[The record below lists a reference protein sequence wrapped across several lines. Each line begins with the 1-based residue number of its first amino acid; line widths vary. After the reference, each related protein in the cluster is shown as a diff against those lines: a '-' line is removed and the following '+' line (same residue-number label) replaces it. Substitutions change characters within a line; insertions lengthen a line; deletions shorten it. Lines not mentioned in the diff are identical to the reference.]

1 MTHVQALVTPQLLET
16 PMFGPVNRMLGNMS
30 VRLKLTLAFALVL
43 LLTLLIT
50 LSGWRAL
57 DDAILR
63 SQRLEEIAR
72 LNDIGKDL
80 RAERI
85 TFRVLN
91 DAQSK
96 AQVEQSLK
104 ALHEL
109 LTAMLDRYDAPED
122 RQMIAGK
129 LQTVQHFTQGFVEL
143 QQAVAS
149 RQARQQAMQSA
160 EKRLAALIDDVQ
172 DHALQTLRGDAL
184 QSNQSRA
191 LNLAEALARH
201 IEVANQQS
209 LVPAYTFEPLEQ
221 FANVGGAALDT
232 ARQTFAQLAQLLQSH
247 GLGGTVEENLR
258 SALARYQDSLDQYRR
273 AAIAVEHQQST
284 LEQLGI
290 QLRDASRELSDNQ
303 IAQRDAEA
311 AQAQVVLSGEATL
324 ALILGSLAAWLI
336 TLQIT
341 APLKH
346 TLALAER
353 IANGDLHLAG
363 TVQRRDEMGQ
373 LQNSMHAMTL
383 SLREL
388 IGGIDQGITQLS
400 TAVEQLAAVSEQSKI
415 RITQQRDETDQVATA
430 MNQMSATV
438 HEVARSAE
446 QASQA
451 ATTAD
456 QQAQLGDQVVGEAV
470 EQIEQLA
477 RQMDHSIDAM
487 HQLAG
492 ESQRIGSILDV
503 IKSVSE
509 QTNLLA
515 LNAAIEA
522 ARAGEAGRG
531 FAVVA
536 DEVRALAQR
545 TQHSTEEIEQLIGS
559 LHDGTDQVTRLL
571 DSSKNLTRDSVELS
585 RKAGE
590 ALGQITRTVSNIQGM
605 NQQIATASE
614 EQSAV
619 AEEINR
625 SVINVREV
633 SDQTR
638 AASEETAESSVEL
651 ARLGR
656 QLQTLVGR
664 FSL

>member
-1 MTHVQALVTPQLLET
+1 
-16 PMFGPVNRMLGNMS
+16 MFGAMNRMLGNMS

-50 LSGWRAL
+50 FSGWRAL
-57 DDAILR
+57 EDAIVR
-63 SQRLEEIAR
+63 SEKLQEIAR

-96 AQVEQSLK
+96 AQVELSLT
-104 ALHEL
+104 ALQEL
-109 LTAMLDRYDAPED
+109 LTSMRNRYEAPDD
-122 RQMIAGK
+122 RQMIEDMQ
-129 LQTVQHFTQGFVEL
+129 QTVQRFTQGFEHL
-143 QQAVAS
+143 QQAVAL
-149 RQARQQAMQSA
+149 RLARQQALYAA
-160 EKRLAALIDDVQ
+160 EQRLVELSDELQGQVLATRRDDS
-172 DHALQTLRGDAL
+172 L
-184 QSNQSRA
+184 QSTQGRL
-191 LNLAEALARH
+191 LNLIEAFARH
-201 IEVANQQS
+201 IDVANQQS
-209 LVPAYTFEPLEQ
+209 QAPAYTFEPIDSYST
-221 FANVGGAALDT
+221 VGQVAVDAAGQ
-232 ARQTFAQLAQLLQSH
+232 AISQLTPLMQQYSLPGIML
-247 GLGGTVEENLR
+247 ENLQT
-258 SALARYQDSLDQYRR
+258 ALPGFHSNLDQYRR
-273 AAIAVEHQQST
+273 AAIEVEKLQDT

-290 QLRDASRELSDNQ
+290 RLRDISRELSEQQ

-311 AQAQVVLSGEATL
+311 LQAEAALTFQVAL
-324 ALILGSLAAWLI
+324 ALILGGLAAWLI

-341 APLKH
+341 TPLKH
-346 TLALAER
+346 TLALAAR
-353 IANGDLHLAG
+353 IANGDLQHAEK
-363 TVQRRDEMGQ
+363 VQRRDEMGQ
-373 LQNSMHAMTL
+373 LQNSMYAMTL

-388 IGGIDQGITQLS
+388 IGGIGQGITQLS
-400 TAVEQLAAVSEQSKI
+400 SAVEQLAAVSEQTKV
-415 RITQQRDETDQVATA
+415 RIAQQKDETDQVATA

-438 HEVARSAE
+438 HEVARNAE

-451 ATTAD
+451 ATAAD
-456 QQAQLGDQVVGEAV
+456 QQAQIGDRVVTEAV
-470 EQIEQLA
+470 EQIEELA
-477 RQMDHSIDAM
+477 KQMDRSINAM

-536 DEVRALAQR
+536 DEVRGLAQR
-545 TQHSTEEIEQLIGS
+545 TQHSTEEIELLIGN
-559 LHDGTDQVTRLL
+559 LHEGTDQVTRLL
-571 DSSKNLTRDSVELS
+571 DSSKGLTRESVELS
-585 RKAGE
+585 RKAGD
-590 ALGQITRTVSNIQGM
+590 ALGQITYTVSNIQGM

-614 EQSAV
+614 QQSAV

-633 SDQTR
+633 SDQTSS
-638 AASEETAESSVEL
+638 ASEETAVSSGEL

-664 FSL
+664 FNL

>member
-1 MTHVQALVTPQLLET
+1 
-16 PMFGPVNRMLGNMS
+16 MFGPVNRMLGNMS

-63 SQRLEEIAR
+63 SEKLQEIAR

-91 DAQSK
+91 DAHSK
-96 AQVEQSLK
+96 AQIELSLK
-104 ALHEL
+104 ALQEL
-109 LTAMLDRYDAPED
+109 LTAMPGRYAAPED
-122 RQMIAGK
+122 RQMIVGK
-129 LQTVQHFTQGFVEL
+129 LQTVQRFTQDFAQL
-143 QQAVAS
+143 QQAVAL
-149 RQARQQAMQSA
+149 RQTRQQAMQGA
-160 EKRLAALIDDVQ
+160 EKRLAQLIDEVADQ
-172 DHALQTLRGDAL
+172 ALENMRSESQQASQNRL
-184 QSNQSRA
+184 

-201 IEVANQQS
+201 VEVANQQS

-221 FANVGGAALDT
+221 FASVGQAALD
-232 ARQTFAQLAQLLQSH
+232 ASRQTFEQLAQLMQTH
-247 GLGGTVEENLR
+247 GLAASTRENLR
-258 SALARYQDSLDQYRR
+258 AALSRYQDSLDQYRR
-273 AAIAVEHQQST
+273 AAITVESVQGT

-290 QLRDASRELSDNQ
+290 ELRDASRKLSDRQ
-303 IAQRDAEA
+303 IEQRDAEA
-311 AQAQVVLSGEATL
+311 VKAQSVLTGEAML
-324 ALILGSLAAWLI
+324 ALLFGSLAAWLI

-341 APLKH
+341 IPLKQ
-346 TLALAER
+346 TLALAAR
-353 IANGDLHLAG
+353 IAQGDLQLTG

-373 LQNSMHAMTL
+373 LQNSMQAMTL

-388 IGGIDQGITQLS
+388 IGGIGGGITQLS
-400 TAVEQLAAVSEQSKI
+400 SAVEQLAAVSEQTKV
-415 RITQQRDETDQVATA
+415 RIAQQKDETDQVATA

-438 HEVARSAE
+438 HEVAQNAE
-446 QASQA
+446 LASQA

-536 DEVRALAQR
+536 DEVRGLAQR
-545 TQHSTEEIEQLIGS
+545 TQQSTEEIEQLIGN

-571 DSSKNLTRDSVELS
+571 DSSKILTHDSVDLS
-585 RKAGE
+585 RRAGD

-633 SDQTR
+633 SDQTST
-638 AASEETAESSVEL
+638 ASEETAASSVEL

-664 FSL
+664 FNL

>member
-1 MTHVQALVTPQLLET
+1 ML
-16 PMFGPVNRMLGNMS
+16 GPVNRMLGNMS
-30 VRLKLTLAFALVL
+30 VRLKLTLGFALVL
-43 LLTLLIT
+43 SLTLLIT

-57 DDAILR
+57 DDAVQR
-63 SQRLEEIAR
+63 SEKLEEIAR

-91 DAQSK
+91 DAHSK
-96 AQVEQSLK
+96 AQIEKSLT
-104 ALHEL
+104 ALNTL
-109 LTAMLDRYDAPED
+109 LTAMIDRYDSPED

-129 LQTVQHFTQGFVEL
+129 LQTVQRFAQGLEQL
-143 QQAVAS
+143 QQAVS
-149 RQARQQAMQSA
+149 LRQEQRQSMQGA
-160 EKRLAALIDDVQ
+160 EQRLMELIDEVNDQ
-172 DHALQTLRGDAL
+172 ALEKMRDDSLL
-184 QSNQSRA
+184 SSQSR
-191 LNLAEALARH
+191 LLDLAEALARH
-201 IEVANQQS
+201 IGAATQQS
-209 LVPAYTFEPLEQ
+209 EVPAYTFEPLES
-221 FANVGGAALDT
+221 FSTVGQVALD
-232 ARQTFAQLAQLLQSH
+232 AAGQTLGQLTQLMLRHNMQGST
-247 GLGGTVEENLR
+247 LDNLR
-258 SALARYQDSLDQYRR
+258 PALSRYQDSVDQFRR
-273 AAIAVEHQQST
+273 AAVAVETVQNS

-290 QLRDASRELSDNQ
+290 QLRDASRKLSDHQ
-303 IAQRDAEA
+303 IEQRDVEA
-311 AQAQVVLSGEATL
+311 IEARRVLSGEAAL
-324 ALILGSLAAWLI
+324 ALLLGSLAAWLI
-336 TLQIT
+336 TVQIT
-341 APLKH
+341 TPLKQ
-346 TLALAER
+346 TLALAGR
-353 IANGDLHLAG
+353 IATGDLRLDERP
-363 TVQRRDEMGQ
+363 QRRDEMGQ
-373 LQNSMHAMTL
+373 LQESVHAMTL

-400 TAVEQLAAVSEQSKI
+400 SAVEQLAAVSEQTKV

-451 ATTAD
+451 ATIAD

-477 RQMDHSIDAM
+477 RQVDHSIGAM
-487 HQLAG
+487 HQLAS

-536 DEVRALAQR
+536 DEVRGLAQR
-545 TQHSTEEIEQLIGS
+545 TQHSTEEIEQLIGN
-559 LHDGTDQVTRLL
+559 LHDGTGQVTRLL
-571 DSSKNLTRDSVELS
+571 DNSKSLTHDSVELS
-585 RKAGE
+585 RRAGD

-625 SVINVREV
+625 SVMNVRDV
-633 SDQTR
+633 SDQTS
-638 AASEETAESSVEL
+638 AASEETAASSVEL
-651 ARLGR
+651 ARLGTH
-656 QLQTLVGR
+656 LQGLVGK
-664 FSL
+664 FQL